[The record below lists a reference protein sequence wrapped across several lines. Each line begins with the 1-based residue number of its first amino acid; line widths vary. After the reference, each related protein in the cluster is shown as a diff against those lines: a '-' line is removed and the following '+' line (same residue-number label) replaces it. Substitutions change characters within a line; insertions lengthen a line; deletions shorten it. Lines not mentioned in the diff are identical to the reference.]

1 MDMDIAMSDTSVS
14 QLPSLCNNYPGA
26 LVIST
31 TICGKQYQFLA
42 QRRLLIH
49 VLGIYVPI
57 VAITLDRYLKNR
69 KQRTAQRLILVYS
82 LVMDLLTIGSFFTTT
97 ISMEALLVEVPTG
110 HLAVANAA
118 NLMAAPGSSM
128 TSMCTPTN
136 TVANII
142 SHSSISPRRCSH
154 GTSSYSFT

>member
-1 MDMDIAMSDTSVS
+1 MSDAAVS

-31 TICGKQYQFLA
+31 TICGKQYRFLA

-49 VLGIYVPI
+49 VLGIYIPI
-57 VAITLDRYLKNR
+57 VAITLYRYFKNR
-69 KQRTAQRLILVYS
+69 KQRTAQRLILAYS
-82 LVMDLLTIGSFFTTT
+82 LVMDLLIIASFFTTT
-97 ISMEALLVEVPTG
+97 ISMEALLVEDSAGTP
-110 HLAVANAA
+110 AAANAA

>member
-14 QLPSLCNNYPGA
+14 QLPSLCKNYPGA

-31 TICGKQYQFLA
+31 TICGKQYKFLA

-57 VAITLDRYLKNR
+57 VAITLDRYFKNR

-82 LVMDLLTIGSFFTTT
+82 LVMDLLTLAAS
-97 ISMEALLVEVPTG
+97 SRRPSRWRLSSSKYLL
-110 HLAVANAA
+110 
-118 NLMAAPGSSM
+118 
-128 TSMCTPTN
+128 
-136 TVANII
+136 
-142 SHSSISPRRCSH
+142 
-154 GTSSYSFT
+154 GTLQ